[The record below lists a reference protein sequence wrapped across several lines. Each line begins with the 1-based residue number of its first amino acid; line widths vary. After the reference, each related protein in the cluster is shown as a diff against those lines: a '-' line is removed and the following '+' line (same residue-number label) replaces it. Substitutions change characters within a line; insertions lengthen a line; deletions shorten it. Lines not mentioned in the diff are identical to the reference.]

1 MGAEIVTRFAP
12 SPMGHLHI
20 GGARTALFRWALAQ
34 GGGTY
39 LLRIEDT
46 DQARSSE
53 DSTRGILEDL
63 AWLGIDW
70 DEGPDFGELGG
81 DPRGVGPFHQSERRG
96 RYDPR
101 VELLIE
107 RDLAYPAF
115 ETAEELDA
123 ERQAAQREKRGF
135 RYRRPAEWDRD
146 AALSRMARE
155 PHVVRFRM
163 PTEPLF
169 VHDEVLG
176 TVEFGEEHLDDFII
190 RKRDGFPTFHLAVVV
205 DDEEMGVT
213 HVLRGQEHLNNTP
226 RHAALQQALGFRTPT
241 YLHLPLIFN
250 SDGSKMSK
258 RDKDKLARAALKAE
272 VAQAGDDVL
281 ERFTAVAGV
290 GLPSWLKD
298 KRSQLPTQQLTA
310 LASALGLELPCIE
323 VEDFRRAGYLPD
335 VICNYLALLGWSPG
349 EKDSEGRDLERFD
362 RDYLASHFSAERI
375 GRSNARFDIEKLL
388 AFNQDS
394 LSALDPADF
403 FALWSDWCSR
413 YKPEALARDE
423 AWRLDYASMI
433 QSRCRTL
440 ADLTATR
447 GPGAF
452 VWHGDDA
459 YGFDAKAVAKFVHK
473 GDPTGHALLAA
484 AREVLA
490 ELVGFEPAPI
500 EAVVR
505 ELSESRGVGMGKIAQ
520 PLRVAVT
527 GSSASPPLGDTLA
540 ILGRA
545 AVLARIDRC
554 LRECAP

>member
-1 MGAEIVTRFAP
+1 MVTRFAP
-12 SPMGHLHI
+12 SPTGHLHI
-20 GGARTALFRWALAQ
+20 GGARTALFCWALAQ

-70 DEGPDFGELGG
+70 DEGPVFAGLGG

-96 RYDPR
+96 RYDPQ
-101 VELLIE
+101 VESLIE

-123 ERQAAQREKRGF
+123 QRQAAQKEKRGF
-135 RYRRPAEWDRD
+135 RYRRPAGWDRD
-146 AALSRMARE
+146 AALSRMATE

-163 PTEPLF
+163 PKEPL
-169 VHDEVLG
+169 VVRDEVLG
-176 TVEFGEEHLDDFII
+176 AVEFGEEHLDDFII
-190 RKRDGFPTFHLAVVV
+190 RKRDGFPTYHLAVVV

-226 RHAALQQALGFRTPT
+226 RHVALQQALAFRTPI

-258 RDKDKLARAALKAE
+258 RDKDKLARAALKAQ
-272 VAQAGDDVL
+272 VKRAGDEVL
-281 ERFTAVAGV
+281 ERFTAVAGD
-290 GLPSWLKD
+290 GLPGWLKD
-298 KRSQLPTQQLTA
+298 KRSQLPTELLTE
-310 LASALGLELPCIE
+310 LASALKLDLPCIE

-362 RDYLASHFSAERI
+362 RDYLAAHFSAERI

-394 LSALDPADF
+394 LAALDPEEF
-403 FALWSDWCSR
+403 FARWSDWCSR
-413 YKPEALARDE
+413 YAAEALARDE
-423 AWRLDYASMI
+423 AWRRDYASMI

-440 ADLTATR
+440 ADLTAAA

-452 VWHGDDA
+452 VWQSDDA

-490 ELVGFEPAPI
+490 DLASFEPEPI
-500 EAVVR
+500 EAAVR
-505 ELSESRGVGMGKIAQ
+505 ELSESREVGMGKIAQ

-540 ILGRA
+540 ILGRD
-545 AVLARIDRC
+545 AVLTRIDRC